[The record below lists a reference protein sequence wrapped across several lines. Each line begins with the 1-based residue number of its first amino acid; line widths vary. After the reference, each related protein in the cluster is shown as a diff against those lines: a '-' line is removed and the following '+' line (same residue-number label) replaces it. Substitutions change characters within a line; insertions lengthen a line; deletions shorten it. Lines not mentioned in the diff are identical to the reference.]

1 MEQMDVSFPL
11 KKEQDEFNIEDMDD
25 DIASLD
31 DINNLLS
38 ISLPSLSANKF
49 QFPTDEND
57 EFLRLT
63 TTARFSLFLYTT
75 G

>member
-1 MEQMDVSFPL
+1 MEQMDISSPYTM
-11 KKEQDEFNIEDMDD
+11 KQEREEYDIGNSDD
-25 DIASLD
+25 DNISLE

-49 QFPTDEND
+49 QIPTDQND

-63 TTARFSLFLYTT
+63 TTARTLYTI